1 MKEVNRIRCA
11 AIIPIGEGY
20 VFMHRK
26 NVKRNAKYKEYY
38 TFPGGGLEE
47 GETLEQCTIREV
59 KEEFG
64 INIKV
69 IKKIYEL
76 ENEELSMKEYF
87 FLCEYIDGE
96 FGTGTGEEFSNS
108 ERHANAGEYIP
119 EIVKKENIKNITL
132 LPPEIA
138 KRFIADFI

>member
-1 MKEVNRIRCA
+1 
-11 AIIPIGEGY
+11 
-20 VFMHRK
+20 
-26 NVKRNAKYKEYY
+26 
-38 TFPGGGLEE
+38 
-47 GETLEQCTIREV
+47 
-59 KEEFG
+59 
-64 INIKV
+64 
-69 IKKIYEL
+69 
-76 ENEELSMKEYF
+76 MKEYF

-108 ERHANAGEYIP
+108 EKYANAGEYIP